1 MNDLILKARL
11 HEQEQSV
18 SYQLQN
24 NFSIDK
30 GLLEN
35 YNAGQYNGQSP
46 INTRVQSGG
55 AVRNTLGAIRDG
67 AGAAIAGKNPFNA
80 GNRAEVQRDRTGM
93 TPEQQSN
100 MVGQQ
105 NKTLE
110 QQRKDSQ
117 IAGQNAAQVKL
128 TQNAPGVAS
137 EEAKDTMSNIQSGQD
152 PLTSSQTGQ
161 ATGGSTTS
169 FMDNFARGAK
179 TLAQG
184 VGNVV
189 GAGVNAYNATQTNSG
204 TGSAGQ
210 GTPQATLPQASTTGT
225 GTNPE
230 EMSNE
235 EYLAAGMNPAEN
247 PPAQNPPAQ
256 NNQSFSVQEEAKKKL
271 GQGALNDA
279 EKRMNTK
286 GGFGTGIMSN
296 VLTGGLSGVARGAY
310 NAYQRGQGR
319 QDMQRLANQGMSIQ
333 ASEDILE
340 HYYGVHKSRLEIT
353 DRGSTEAIRLAY
365 R

>member
-1 MNDLILKARL
+1 MNDLILKALL

-35 YNAGQYNGQSP
+35 YNAGLYNTGQQSP
-46 INTRVQSGG
+46 VNTRVRSGG
-55 AVRNTLGAIRDG
+55 AVKNALGEIRDG
-67 AGAAIAGKNPFNA
+67 FDTALAGNNPFDA
-80 GNRAEVQRDRTGM
+80 GNRAAAQRDRTRM

-100 MVGQQ
+100 MVSQQ

-137 EEAKDTMSNIQSGQD
+137 MEAKETIGDIQSGQD
-152 PLTSSQTGQ
+152 LLTSSQTRQ
-161 ATGGSTTS
+161 ATGGSATD
-169 FMDNFARGAK
+169 FMGGFARNI
-179 TLAQG
+179 
-184 VGNVV
+184 GNVV
-189 GAGVNAYNATQTNSG
+189 GAGVNAYKNATQTNSG

-210 GTPQATLPQASTTGT
+210 EIPQATLPQASTTGT

-235 EYLAAGMNPAEN
+235 EYLVGGMNPAQN
-247 PPAQNPPAQ
+247 LPAQNPPAQ

-286 GGFGTGIMSN
+286 GGLATNPYLGL
-296 VLTGGLSGVARGAY
+296 LTGGLSNAAGFAY
-310 NAYQRGQGR
+310 NRYQRGQGR

>member
-35 YNAGQYNGQSP
+35 INAGQYNTGQQSP
-46 INTRVQSGG
+46 VNTRVQSGG

-128 TQNAPGVAS
+128 SQNAPGVAS
-137 EEAKDTMSNIQSGQD
+137 PEAKETMGNIQSGQD

-161 ATGGSTTS
+161 ATGGSATS
-169 FMDNFARGAK
+169 FMGNFARGAK

-230 EMSNE
+230 D
-235 EYLAAGMNPAEN
+235 G
-247 PPAQNPPAQ
+247 
-256 NNQSFSVQEEAKKKL
+256 
-271 GQGALNDA
+271 
-279 EKRMNTK
+279 RC
-286 GGFGTGIMSN
+286 
-296 VLTGGLSGVARGAY
+296 SGVPSPPRRAHARGRPPSTA
-310 NAYQRGQGR
+310 APRAFAARTSRRRTRRWPCRETWAGRGAASAAWAAADGR
-319 QDMQRLANQGMSIQ
+319 EALARCTAGCTLPSRPAASGRWDRLRACRRPDGEGAPPS
-333 ASEDILE
+333 AS
-340 HYYGVHKSRLEIT
+340 RP
-353 DRGSTEAIRLAY
+353 
-365 R
+365 

>member
-1 MNDLILKARL
+1 MNDLILKALL

-35 YNAGQYNGQSP
+35 YNAGLYNTGQQSP
-46 INTRVQSGG
+46 VNTRVRSGG
-55 AVRNTLGAIRDG
+55 AVKNALGEIRDG
-67 AGAAIAGKNPFNA
+67 FDTALAGNNPFDA
-80 GNRAEVQRDRTGM
+80 GNRAAAQRDRTRM

-100 MVGQQ
+100 MVSQQ

-137 EEAKDTMSNIQSGQD
+137 MEAKETIGDIQSGQD
-152 PLTSSQTGQ
+152 LLTSSQTGQ
-161 ATGGSTTS
+161 ATGGSATD
-169 FMDNFARGAK
+169 FMGGFARNI
-179 TLAQG
+179 
-184 VGNVV
+184 GNVV
-189 GAGVNAYNATQTNSG
+189 GAGVNAYKNATQTNSG

-210 GTPQATLPQASTTGT
+210 EIPQATPPQASTTGT

-235 EYLAAGMNPAEN
+235 EYLAGGMNPAQN
-247 PPAQNPPAQ
+247 LPAQNPPAQ

-286 GGFGTGIMSN
+286 GGLATNPYLGL
-296 VLTGGLSGVARGAY
+296 LTGGLSNAAGFAY
-310 NAYQRGQGR
+310 NRYQRGQGR